1 MYSSYQENKS
11 LNLESKLQQSV
22 LEWIFLPFLY
32 LISSKEYKRHNA
44 LFNVFFCFMLVFI
57 KLNKRAKLYVF

>member
-22 LEWIFLPFLY
+22 NRFWENNYF
-32 LISSKEYKRHNA
+32 RQNQQ
-44 LFNVFFCFMLVFI
+44 
-57 KLNKRAKLYVF
+57 R